1 MAPGSALPHL
11 YCGNMAEYRNMQ
23 FWRTL
28 NILSIDIA
36 LGAMAG
42 CAFFSHLFHVSLRY
56 HAYLSLGMIVW
67 LIYTA
72 DHLLD
77 VILNASPPSTDR
89 HRFHL
94 KYRKPLLT
102 TVLLVGLLVIFEA
115 FFIRKP
121 VLVTA
126 LVVSL
131 FVALYLVIQRKLKYM
146 KEAAGA
152 VLYTAGVLTAP
163 VALLDRTISGA
174 EWVTITLFTL
184 TAFINLMLC
193 SLYDVETDLRDNHR
207 SFTTT
212 FGIGTT
218 RKAINWSFIVTL
230 GLAAVL
236 VVVQP
241 ASWMATS
248 ILLIMNT
255 LLVLVYYFDTY
266 FSSMDRY
273 RLAAD
278 LAFLVPL
285 LYMLSK

>member
-1 MAPGSALPHL
+1 
-11 YCGNMAEYRNMQ
+11 MQ
-23 FWRTL
+23 YWRTL

-77 VILNASPPSTDR
+77 VRKNPNPPSTDR

-102 TVLLVGLLVIFEA
+102 AALLVGLLVIFEA

-121 VLVTA
+121 VLMTA

-131 FVALYLVIQRKLKYM
+131 FVVLYLVLQRMLKYL

-152 VLYTAGVLTAP
+152 ILYTAGVLTAP
-163 VALLDRTISGA
+163 MALLDRSLSGA
-174 EWVTITLFTL
+174 EWIVVALFAL

-212 FGIGTT
+212 FGIGST
-218 RKAINWSFIVTL
+218 RMAINWSFVIIV
-230 GLAAVL
+230 GLAAAL
-236 VVVQP
+236 VIIQP
-241 ASWMATS
+241 AYWIAAG
-248 ILLIMNT
+248 ILLVMNI
-255 LLVLVYYFDTY
+255 LLVLVYHFDTF
-266 FSSMDRY
+266 FSSMDRH

>member
-1 MAPGSALPHL
+1 
-11 YCGNMAEYRNMQ
+11 MQ

-42 CAFFSHLFHVSLRY
+42 CAFFAHLFHVSLRY

-67 LIYTA
+67 VIYTA

-77 VILNASPPSTDR
+77 VTQNASPPSTDR

-94 KYRKPLLT
+94 KYRKSLVSALL
-102 TVLLVGLLVIFEA
+102 LAGLLVTFEA

-121 VLVTA
+121 VLITA

-131 FVALYLVIQRKLKYM
+131 FVVLYLVMQRLLRFF

-152 VLYTAGVLTAP
+152 ILYTAGVLTAP
-163 VALLDRTISGA
+163 VALLSRAVSNA
-174 EWVTITLFTL
+174 EWILVAMFAF

-193 SLYDVETDLRDNHR
+193 SLYDVETDLHDNHR

-212 FGIGTT
+212 FGINAT
-218 RKAINWSFIVTL
+218 RKMINWAFVIVTAIAFASIVIQPENWS
-230 GLAAVL
+230 AAV
-236 VVVQP
+236 
-241 ASWMATS
+241 
-248 ILLIMNT
+248 ILLLMNF
-255 LLVLVYYFDTY
+255 LLILVYLFDSY
-266 FSSMDRY
+266 FSSMDRH

-285 LYMLSK
+285 LYMFSK